1 MRAGVPV
8 RSPANRPTPTDSV
21 KRLDELPAIGPTD
34 PMHLART
41 LRGGLPLIAIT
52 VAVALAIS
60 DWPLGW
66 RFWVDH
72 PYLAAFV
79 AGMALLFVAG
89 AVVDSHFRRREA
101 HRWHGLGF
109 VAAGEFASIQYDT
122 GIAMAALIGID
133 DGYRLRSDV
142 EFHLAVARDRA
153 TELLHLDGG
162 SSLIERHELDD
173 ELLRSRLEVLIGDEA
188 WRRSCSQTLRVAR
201 GHLVDAVSR
210 WTGTFAILNDDEQF
224 NRVAR
229 TVTIMDLITA
239 LHMSLVAIWPSE
251 GRAYADSIG
260 FSTFVSQWRTLLDS
274 VHTELDF
281 WNARRRVHARVELP
295 TSPGEAHSSR
305 DSQPAER

>member
-1 MRAGVPV
+1 MRGGD
-8 RSPANRPTPTDSV
+8 R
-21 KRLDELPAIGPTD
+21 
-34 PMHLART
+34 MHHLTRT
-41 LRGGLPLIAIT
+41 LRAGLPYIAVS
-52 VAVALAIS
+52 VAVGLAAS

-66 RFWVDH
+66 RAWVEH
-72 PYLAAFV
+72 PYVTAFV
-79 AGMALLFVAG
+79 GGAALLFVAG

-142 EFHLAVARDRA
+142 EFHLAVSRDRA
-153 TELLHLDGG
+153 AELFAGNSG
-162 SSLIERHELDD
+162 VIERGELDD
-173 ELLRSRLEVLIGDEA
+173 ESVTSRLAVLIADDA
-188 WRRSCSQTLRVAR
+188 WRRGCSQTLRVAR

-239 LHMSLVAIWPSE
+239 LHMSLVAIRPSHE
-251 GRAYADSIG
+251 RADTDSG
-260 FSTFVSQWRTLLDS
+260 FATFVTQWLTLLHS
-274 VHTELDF
+274 VNTELDF

-295 TSPGEAHSSR
+295 AFL
-305 DSQPAER
+305 DERQSGPDPLAVER